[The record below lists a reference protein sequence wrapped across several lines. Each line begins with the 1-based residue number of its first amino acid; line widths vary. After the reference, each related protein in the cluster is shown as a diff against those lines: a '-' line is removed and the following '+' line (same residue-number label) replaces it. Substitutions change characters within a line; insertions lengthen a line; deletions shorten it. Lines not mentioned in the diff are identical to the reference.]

1 MRGRGAGGSNVLHKG
16 GPPGP
21 GLGCGA
27 QGEGLR
33 ARDRA
38 SPGPS
43 DVHAFSCHHTQQP
56 GRVPFRHLHCGGQ
69 PCDSQLPWAQGGGTV
84 SHGMPVVPLLTPE
97 ATGHMHPPTQAA
109 PHPALG
115 SSFVTSDL
123 STPGTRQPSS
133 ILHVTIISGV
143 TDTQQSSTR
152 LTHFALRP
160 ERSWGA
166 PHCPGQHNNPFLTE
180 HYIPA
185 KQRQSFLPPLLG
197 MFPTDLCGLPG
208 PEDPVATR
216 SQGPLSTLDSQLR
229 PTLILPRAQSRES
242 LCCMALWMPPWGPA
256 LSSDLKRLPW

>member
-1 MRGRGAGGSNVLHKG
+1 MSSGKLCHSAVKARSGCKCSPVM
-16 GPPGP
+16 
-21 GLGCGA
+21 LGDCQALSTCSGDT
-27 QGEGLR
+27 GF
-33 ARDRA
+33 
-38 SPGPS
+38 
-43 DVHAFSCHHTQQP
+43 VFSTNYYFS
-56 GRVPFRHLHCGGQ
+56 RTRKT
-69 PCDSQLPWAQGGGTV
+69 A
-84 SHGMPVVPLLTPE
+84 
-97 ATGHMHPPTQAA
+97 
-109 PHPALG
+109 

-208 PEDPVATR
+208 PVDPVATR

-242 LCCMALWMPPWGPA
+242 LCCMALWTPPWGPA